1 MGVRELT
8 TEEIS
13 DRARH
18 HFDNTEDLIYY
29 SGLNVQ
35 FLIYFLSSTD
45 KRSDGKLKSYED
57 LRKYCDAVLWGS
69 KMAGER
75 LPSSFYED
83 MEIS

>member
-8 TEEIS
+8 IEEIS

-18 HFDNTEDLIYY
+18 HFDNTKDLIYY

-75 LPSSFYED
+75 RPSSFYED